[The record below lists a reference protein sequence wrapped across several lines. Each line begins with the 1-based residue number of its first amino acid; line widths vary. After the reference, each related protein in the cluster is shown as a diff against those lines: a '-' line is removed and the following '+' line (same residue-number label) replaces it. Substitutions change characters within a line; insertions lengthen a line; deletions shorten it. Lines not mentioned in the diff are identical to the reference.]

1 MYNYKQSSKNILK
14 VFYSKELN
22 SIKYLQYSSTLKA
35 LYNLNYVESVVKPQS
50 PKFKIMQLVQ
60 EKG

>member
-1 MYNYKQSSKNILK
+1 MYNYKQGSKNILK